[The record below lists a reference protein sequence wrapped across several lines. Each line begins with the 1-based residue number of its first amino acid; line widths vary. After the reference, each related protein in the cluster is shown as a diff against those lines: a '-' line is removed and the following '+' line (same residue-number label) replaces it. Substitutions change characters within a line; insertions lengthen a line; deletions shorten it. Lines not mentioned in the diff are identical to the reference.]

1 MSRKS
6 LFVGLALVLML
17 ASSVSSVLAFLVRHE
32 PAAYSC
38 CALPPGEQRQ
48 KLSREYLG
56 ESSNLMDGIV
66 NKRQWYAKFT
76 EEQIN
81 GFFEED
87 FIRSDTWSKILP
99 DGISEPRVCL
109 QPDKIRLAFRYGT
122 GKWST
127 VISVDLAVWL
137 AAKEPNVV
145 VLELQGLHAGSLPIS
160 AQSLLDRI
168 SEAARSQNL
177 DITWY
182 RHNGNPVALL
192 RLQPYHSRPTFQL
205 QRLEL
210 GQGTLL
216 ISGRSLD
223 AAPVPDLPVSQLKQQ
238 AAN

>member
-6 LFVGLALVLML
+6 VVVGLALVLVL
-17 ASSVSSVLAFLVRHE
+17 AGSVSSVLALLVCHD
-32 PAAYSC
+32 PATYYAQT
-38 CALPPGEQRQ
+38 LPPGDVRQ
-48 KLSREYLG
+48 KLSREFYG
-56 ESSNLMDGIV
+56 ERMSLVDGIV

-81 GFFEED
+81 GYFEED
-87 FIRSDTWSKILP
+87 FIRSEAGQKILP
-99 DGISEPRVCL
+99 EGISEPRVCF

-122 GKWST
+122 GRWST
-127 VISVDLAVWL
+127 VISVDLSVWL
-137 AAKEPNVV
+137 APKEPNVV
-145 VLELQGLHAGSLPIS
+145 LLELQGLHAGSLPIS

-182 RHNGNPVALL
+182 RHDGNPVALL

-210 GQGTLL
+210 GSGTLL

-223 AAPVPDLPVSQLKQQ
+223 SAPAPELPALTLKSS
-238 AAN
+238 AN